1 MNLRESGDLRSQGE
15 YTCSSCVYSKTSNSN
30 YGPMPEFFPPVSLV
44 AIYLGIKKRPSPG
57 PSDVA
62 GI

>member
-1 MNLRESGDLRSQGE
+1 MSDLFLPVLPSL
-15 YTCSSCVYSKTSNSN
+15 SS
-30 YGPMPEFFPPVSLV
+30 V